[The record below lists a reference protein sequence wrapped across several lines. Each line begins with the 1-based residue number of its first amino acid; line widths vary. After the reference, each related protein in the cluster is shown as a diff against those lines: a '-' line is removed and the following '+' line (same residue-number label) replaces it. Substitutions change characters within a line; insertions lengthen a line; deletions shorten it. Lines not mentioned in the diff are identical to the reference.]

1 MKYLRTVP
9 LLKDESLSSW
19 LIRSSLYQG
28 CDTLTFTSK
37 IWGKYRVWT
46 VDFERQMNVDR
57 LQALSKITGITCE
70 QLNETLLVHTAKQ
83 YSDSFNAE
91 NSIWLWVI
99 SQGIRNRKKSV
110 GQPFCP
116 QCFVENTPYLRREWR
131 MAWATCCNKHHSQ
144 LQDCCPECGFLYVPS
159 KLTGFE
165 QVLSICHHCG
175 HDMRTNHNFPAFST
189 VQSAIADGLENG
201 FAYQKRKCSMAVW
214 LATLRGFI
222 SIIRKAVAAPT
233 SHVAAMVSDLG
244 IELSSIKAPASKG
257 TFEWLPIT
265 ERHSLLEAAY
275 LLMQKDTNT
284 LVAAAHSHKVTAN
297 SIRNIL
303 NNTVPDTLSG
313 ILDSLHIQNKP
324 YVPRTK
330 STKPLSEE
338 AIMRKWALLLR
349 KVDRISSS

>member
-46 VDFERQMNVDR
+46 VDFERQMNTDR
-57 LQALSKITGITCE
+57 LQALSKITGITYE

-131 MAWATCCNKHHSQ
+131 MAWATCCNRHTIL
-144 LQDCCPECGFLYVPS
+144 LQDHCPVCGFLYSPS
-159 KLTGFE
+159 KLSGFE
-165 QVLSICHHCG
+165 KTMAHCHHCG
-175 HDMRTNHNFPAFST
+175 HDMCTNATEHAVSLVQQTMST
-189 VQSAIADGLENG
+189 DSAD
-201 FAYQKRKCSMAVW
+201 W
-214 LATLRGFI
+214 LLLLRGFI
-222 SIIRKAVAAPT
+222 ACIRKAIPRPDSNIAG
-233 SHVAAMVSDLG
+233 MLRDLG
-244 IELSSIKAPASKG
+244 LATLPAPSQTAGS
-257 TFEWLPIT
+257 FEWLPIAERHALLQAACPLMNKTLAEVVQAAQNNNVSANTLYHAT
-265 ERHSLLEAAY
+265 ERHQIAFFEQVRAQLHERSY
-275 LLMQKDTNT
+275 RR
-284 LVAAAHSHKVTAN
+284 
-297 SIRNIL
+297 IRSATGRKQL
-303 NNTVPDTLSG
+303 
-313 ILDSLHIQNKP
+313 
-324 YVPRTK
+324 
-330 STKPLSEE
+330 LSED
-338 AIMRKWALLLR
+338 AVLKKWARLER
-349 KVDRISSS
+349 KIQRASAS